1 MIAWS
6 KIVCAVDFSEASRI
20 ALEHAAELARR
31 FHAELVLVHV
41 WKGPPGAENTG
52 LTPPTLANEEE
63 AELAGKLEAWEREAE
78 QIAGRE
84 VRTVL
89 TRGSPASEVT
99 RIASEER
106 ADLVVAG
113 THGRTG
119 FERAVLGSVA
129 EDIVRHSPCAVL
141 VVKTGQDWGD

>member
-6 KIVCAVDFSEASRI
+6 KIVCAVDFSEASRN

-31 FHAELVLVHV
+31 FHAELQLVHV
-41 WKGPPGAENTG
+41 WKAPPDAESTAVV
-52 LTPPTLANEEE
+52 PSTLANEEE

-78 QIAGRE
+78 QIAGRD
-84 VRTVL
+84 VRTLL
-89 TRGSPASEVT
+89 TRGSPASEVS

-129 EDIVRHSPCAVL
+129 EDIVRQSPCAVL
-141 VVKTGQDWGD
+141 VIKSAQEWGD